1 MALDINV
8 VRWDERELE
17 KITEMAARRVVQD
30 AGVTLVRTYL
40 KKGALVPIHAHSG
53 EQRVYVR
60 QGSLAFI
67 VAGERVTVGEGDELV
82 IPAGMPHEAEALDD
96 TVADDAR
103 QGDVEFG
110 AGAS

>member
-1 MALDINV
+1 MAMDINL

-40 KKGALVPIHAHSG
+40 KKGALVPVHVHSG
-53 EQRVYVR
+53 EQRVRVR

-67 VAGERVTVGEGDELV
+67 VAGERVTLGEGEELV
-82 IPAGMPHEAEALDD
+82 IPAGKPHEAEALADTVVDD
-96 TVADDAR
+96 TR
-103 QGDVEFG
+103 LGDVEFG
-110 AGAS
+110 VGAS